1 MGRVIAIVSDTH
13 GQKTHRL
20 QGRTLQAVQEADLV
34 LHAGDFITQ
43 IVYNAFESECDR
55 LIGVRGNRDSRAL
68 RNRLPGTRTIEHEGV
83 RIAMTHGHKHTE
95 TSLGLF
101 GRQENADLIV
111 VGHSHR
117 PGFRESGAEVPV
129 LNPGSHADPRG
140 NRAAHAELR
149 FDPFEG
155 RLVQPDGTVF
165 ETFRIEE

>member
-1 MGRVIAIVSDTH
+1 MERVIAIVSDTH

-20 QGRTLQAVQEADLV
+20 QGRTLQAVREADLV

-43 IVYNAFESECDR
+43 IVYNAFETECDR
-55 LIGVRGNRDSRAL
+55 LVGVRGNRDSRAL
-68 RNRLPGTRTIEHEGV
+68 RNRLPATHTVEHEGV
-83 RIAMTHGHKHTE
+83 RIALTHGDEHTE

-101 GRQENADLIV
+101 GRQENAELIV

-117 PGFRESGAEVPV
+117 PGFQESGAGVPI

-140 NRAAHAELR
+140 NRAAHAELQ
-149 FDPFEG
+149 FHPFEG

-165 ETFRIEE
+165 DRFSIEQ